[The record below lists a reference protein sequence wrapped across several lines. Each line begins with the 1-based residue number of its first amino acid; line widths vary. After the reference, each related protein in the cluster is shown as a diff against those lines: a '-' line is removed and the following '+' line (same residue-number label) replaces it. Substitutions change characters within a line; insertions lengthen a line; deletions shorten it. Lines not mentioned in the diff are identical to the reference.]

1 MSQLSLSLDSSLL
14 VRDDQGRYLPATA
27 DQILEAA
34 RYVIDQ
40 KTPRGTLFTSP
51 ALVKDYLRTKLANFE
66 HEVFATLFL
75 DSQNR
80 LIEYVEMFRGT
91 IDQASVYP
99 REVVKTAL
107 QHNAAAVI
115 FSHNHPSG
123 NSEPSQADKLLA
135 GAAPLMVGS
144 GAGAEIRQVM
154 GVTVFAGML
163 GVTLFGLFL
172 TPVFYVAL
180 RRLATR
186 KPRRQANVAMED
198 THV

>member
-40 KTPRGTLFTSP
+40 KIPRGALFTSP
-51 ALVKDYLRTKLANFE
+51 TLVKDYLRTKLASFE
-66 HEVFATLFL
+66 HEVFAALFL

-80 LIEYVEMFRGT
+80 LIQYVELFRGT
-91 IDQASVYP
+91 IDQTSVYP

-123 NSEPSQADKLLA
+123 NSEPSQADKLLTQRLKEA
-135 GAAPLMVGS
+135 LALVDVRTLDHIVVGGEATTS
-144 GAGAEIRQVM
+144 FAER
-154 GVTVFAGML
+154 
-163 GVTLFGLFL
+163 GLI
-172 TPVFYVAL
+172 
-180 RRLATR
+180 
-186 KPRRQANVAMED
+186 
-198 THV
+198 

>member
-51 ALVKDYLRTKLANFE
+51 ALVKDYLRTKLVSFE
-66 HEVFATLFL
+66 HEVFAALFL

-115 FSHNHPSG
+115 SHNHPSG
-123 NSEPSQADKLLA
+123 NSEPSQADKLLTQRLKEA
-135 GAAPLMVGS
+135 LALVDVRTLDHIVVGGEATTS
-144 GAGAEIRQVM
+144 FAER
-154 GVTVFAGML
+154 
-163 GVTLFGLFL
+163 GLI
-172 TPVFYVAL
+172 
-180 RRLATR
+180 
-186 KPRRQANVAMED
+186 
-198 THV
+198 